1 MASAKRQ
8 VDLAAISSLAP
19 VAALLPTWAIAI
31 AIFWLPFWKFT
42 GVSFPL
48 FAFAALS
55 LGIIL
60 FSKSIQKLFL
70 ARLLGA
76 RQPTYE
82 ESVALYQAW
91 RRVAKANHISTS
103 SFLLAVVDS
112 NELNAF
118 ASGGHLLVVSSFAVN
133 ELDNNELTGVLAHE
147 LSHHLGSHT
156 VALTVAQWLSLPI
169 LLLART
175 GFILQTIAEAISDT
189 LGSRL
194 SIVKFFGI
202 LASAALTI
210 VSSIF
215 VSGLIVA
222 QTLSNAVGY
231 SSEFQADRRVV
242 HMGFGRELLHALSRV
257 ADQTN
262 FLEQFSHDQILVSSH
277 PPARERA
284 TRLEALL
291 QTEDPFR

>member
-1 MASAKRQ
+1 MAHAKRQ

-42 GVSFPL
+42 DVSFPL

-194 SIVKFFGI
+194 SVVKFFGI

-242 HMGFGRELLHALSRV
+242 RMGFGRELLHALSRV

-262 FLEQFSHDQILVSSH
+262 YLEQFSHDQILVSSH

>member
-1 MASAKRQ
+1 MPSAKRQ

-42 GVSFPL
+42 DVSFPL

-242 HMGFGRELLHALSRV
+242 RMGFGRELLHALSRV

-262 FLEQFSHDQILVSSH
+262 YLEQFSHDQILVSSH

>member
-1 MASAKRQ
+1 MAHAKRQ

-42 GVSFPL
+42 DVSFPL

-262 FLEQFSHDQILVSSH
+262 YLEQISHDQILVSSH

>member
-1 MASAKRQ
+1 MAPAKRQ

-42 GVSFPL
+42 DVSFPL

-194 SIVKFFGI
+194 SIIKFFGI

-257 ADQTN
+257 ANQTN
-262 FLEQFSHDQILVSSH
+262 YLEQFSHDQILVSSH

>member
-1 MASAKRQ
+1 MAHAKRQ

-42 GVSFPL
+42 DVSFPL

-242 HMGFGRELLHALSRV
+242 RMGFGRELLHALSRV

-262 FLEQFSHDQILVSSH
+262 YLEQFSHDQILVSSH

>member
-1 MASAKRQ
+1 MAPAKRQ

-42 GVSFPL
+42 DVSFPL

-210 VSSIF
+210 VSSVF

-242 HMGFGRELLHALSRV
+242 RMGFGRELLHALSRV

-262 FLEQFSHDQILVSSH
+262 YLEQFSHDQILVSSH

>member
-1 MASAKRQ
+1 MAHAKRQ

-42 GVSFPL
+42 DVSFPL

-175 GFILQTIAEAISDT
+175 GFILQTIAEAISNT

-242 HMGFGRELLHALSRV
+242 RMGFGRELLHALSRV

-262 FLEQFSHDQILVSSH
+262 YLEQFSHDQILVSSH

>member
-1 MASAKRQ
+1 MAHAKRQ

-42 GVSFPL
+42 DVSFPL

-169 LLLART
+169 MLLARN

-242 HMGFGRELLHALSRV
+242 RMGFGRELLHALSRV

-262 FLEQFSHDQILVSSH
+262 YLEQFSHDQILVSSH

>member
-1 MASAKRQ
+1 MAHAKRQ

-42 GVSFPL
+42 DVSFPL

-242 HMGFGRELLHALSRV
+242 RMGFGRELLHALSRV

-262 FLEQFSHDQILVSSH
+262 YLEQFSHDQIFVASH

-284 TRLEALL
+284 ARLEALL

>member
-1 MASAKRQ
+1 MAPAKRQ

-42 GVSFPL
+42 DVSFPL

-215 VSGLIVA
+215 VSGLLVA

-242 HMGFGRELLHALSRV
+242 RMGFGRELLHALSRV

-262 FLEQFSHDQILVSSH
+262 YLEQFSHDQILVSSH

>member
-1 MASAKRQ
+1 MAPAKRQ

-42 GVSFPL
+42 DVSFPL

-242 HMGFGRELLHALSRV
+242 RMGFGRELLHALSRV

-262 FLEQFSHDQILVSSH
+262 YLEQFSHDQILVSSH

>member
-1 MASAKRQ
+1 MAHAKRQ

-42 GVSFPL
+42 DVSFPL

-242 HMGFGRELLHALSRV
+242 RMVFGRELLHALSRV

-262 FLEQFSHDQILVSSH
+262 YLEQFSHDQILVSSH

>member
-1 MASAKRQ
+1 VAPAKRQ

-194 SIVKFFGI
+194 SIIKFFGI

-257 ADQTN
+257 ANQTN
-262 FLEQFSHDQILVSSH
+262 YLEQFSHDQILVSSH

>member
-1 MASAKRQ
+1 MAPAKRQ

-42 GVSFPL
+42 DVSFPL

-215 VSGLIVA
+215 VSGLLVA

-262 FLEQFSHDQILVSSH
+262 YLEQFSHDQILVSSH

>member
-1 MASAKRQ
+1 MAHAKRQ

-42 GVSFPL
+42 DVSFPL

-242 HMGFGRELLHALSRV
+242 RMGFGRELLHALSRV

-262 FLEQFSHDQILVSSH
+262 YLEQISHNQILVSSH

>member
-231 SSEFQADRRVV
+231 SSEFQADRRAV

-262 FLEQFSHDQILVSSH
+262 YLEQGEHLDRHLMHFQNPLK
-277 PPARERA
+277 
-284 TRLEALL
+284 LE
-291 QTEDPFR
+291 

>member
-1 MASAKRQ
+1 MAHAKRQ

-42 GVSFPL
+42 DVSFPL

-91 RRVAKANHISTS
+91 RRVAKASHISTS

-242 HMGFGRELLHALSRV
+242 RMGFGRELLHALSRV

-262 FLEQFSHDQILVSSH
+262 YLEQFSHDQILVSSH

>member
-1 MASAKRQ
+1 MAPAKRQ

-194 SIVKFFGI
+194 SIIKFFGI

-210 VSSIF
+210 VSSVF
-215 VSGLIVA
+215 VC
-222 QTLSNAVGY
+222 
-231 SSEFQADRRVV
+231 
-242 HMGFGRELLHALSRV
+242 LLEIQSYNPQRC
-257 ADQTN
+257 
-262 FLEQFSHDQILVSSH
+262 
-277 PPARERA
+277 
-284 TRLEALL
+284 
-291 QTEDPFR
+291 

>member
-1 MASAKRQ
+1 MAPAKRQ

-42 GVSFPL
+42 DVSFPL

-210 VSSIF
+210 VSSVF

-262 FLEQFSHDQILVSSH
+262 YLEQFSHDQILVSSH

>member
-1 MASAKRQ
+1 MAHAKRQ

-42 GVSFPL
+42 DVSFPL

-147 LSHHLGSHT
+147 QSHNGL
-156 VALTVAQWLSLPI
+156 VCQFCYSLELVSFCK
-169 LLLART
+169 LLLKQ
-175 GFILQTIAEAISDT
+175 FQTHLVLDFQS
-189 LGSRL
+189 L
-194 SIVKFFGI
+194 SF
-202 LASAALTI
+202 SA
-210 VSSIF
+210 
-215 VSGLIVA
+215 
-222 QTLSNAVGY
+222 
-231 SSEFQADRRVV
+231 
-242 HMGFGRELLHALSRV
+242 
-257 ADQTN
+257 
-262 FLEQFSHDQILVSSH
+262 FLPQPH
-277 PPARERA
+277 
-284 TRLEALL
+284 
-291 QTEDPFR
+291 

>member
-1 MASAKRQ
+1 MAHAKRQ

-42 GVSFPL
+42 DVSFPL

-91 RRVAKANHISTS
+91 RRVARANHISTS

-242 HMGFGRELLHALSRV
+242 RMGFGRELLHALSRV

-262 FLEQFSHDQILVSSH
+262 YLEQFSHDQILVSSH

>member
-1 MASAKRQ
+1 MAHAKRQ

-42 GVSFPL
+42 DVSFPL

-242 HMGFGRELLHALSRV
+242 RMGFGRELLHALSRV

-262 FLEQFSHDQILVSSH
+262 YLEQFSHNQILVSSH

>member
-1 MASAKRQ
+1 MAPAKRQ

-194 SIVKFFGI
+194 SIIKFFGI

-262 FLEQFSHDQILVSSH
+262 YLEQFSHDQILVSSH

>member
-1 MASAKRQ
+1 MAPAKRQ

-262 FLEQFSHDQILVSSH
+262 YLEQFSHDQILVSSH

>member
-1 MASAKRQ
+1 MAHAKRQ

-42 GVSFPL
+42 DVSFPL

-215 VSGLIVA
+215 VSGLLVA

-242 HMGFGRELLHALSRV
+242 RMGFGRELLHALSRV

-262 FLEQFSHDQILVSSH
+262 YLEQFSHDQILVSSH

>member
-1 MASAKRQ
+1 MAHAKRQ

-42 GVSFPL
+42 DVSFPL

-70 ARLLGA
+70 ALLLGA

-242 HMGFGRELLHALSRV
+242 RMGFGRELLHALSRV

-262 FLEQFSHDQILVSSH
+262 YLEQFSHDQILVSSH

>member
-1 MASAKRQ
+1 MAHAKRQ

-42 GVSFPL
+42 DVSFPL

-194 SIVKFFGI
+194 SIIKFFGI

-210 VSSIF
+210 VSSVF

-242 HMGFGRELLHALSRV
+242 RMGFGRELLHALSRV

-262 FLEQFSHDQILVSSH
+262 YLEQFSHDQILVSSH

>member
-1 MASAKRQ
+1 VAPAKRQ

-42 GVSFPL
+42 DVSFPL

-215 VSGLIVA
+215 VSGLLVA

-262 FLEQFSHDQILVSSH
+262 YLEQFSHDQILVSSH

>member
-1 MASAKRQ
+1 MAHAKRQ

-42 GVSFPL
+42 DVSFPL

-262 FLEQFSHDQILVSSH
+262 YLEQFSHNQILVSSH

>member
-1 MASAKRQ
+1 MAPTKRQ

-42 GVSFPL
+42 DVSFPL

-257 ADQTN
+257 ANQTN
-262 FLEQFSHDQILVSSH
+262 YLEQFSHDQILVSSH

>member
-1 MASAKRQ
+1 MAHAKRQ

-42 GVSFPL
+42 DVSFPL

-242 HMGFGRELLHALSRV
+242 RMGFGRELLHALSRV

-262 FLEQFSHDQILVSSH
+262 YLEQFSHDQILGSSH

>member
-1 MASAKRQ
+1 MAPAKRQ

-194 SIVKFFGI
+194 SIIKFFGI

-257 ADQTN
+257 ANQTN
-262 FLEQFSHDQILVSSH
+262 YLEQFSHDQILVSSH